1 MNSARP
7 SLFLHLLSACALMA
21 YTVVACTVTPTAE
34 ENPGPPAKPHVHD
47 GRENTPPAPGPE
59 QEMK

>member
-1 MNSARP
+1 MNSART

-21 YTVVACTVTPTAE
+21 YTVVACTVTPDGK
-34 ENPGPPAKPHVHD
+34 ENQEPPAESIVADATDH
-47 GRENTPPAPGPE
+47 TPPAPRAE